1 MIIAEQFSQAYE
13 QVTQDQKQ
21 ELQRCWP
28 KPPLYTG
35 YVKQQLMPA
44 IANIFGCSMEAEYKR
59 YDYVLRPLPDSQN
72 HADGRTEIAAA
83 VEHENNFGG
92 AHSEIIKLR
101 ALNVP
106 LGVLITFIGIPRRQ
120 EQLAEY
126 ARLLGSRSEIPDA
139 EPPGEILVIVGP
151 YGMTPPKV
159 LTWEYF
165 VFRGSGFQRLVVL

>member
-1 MIIAEQFSQAYE
+1 MITAEQFSQAYE

-21 ELQRCWP
+21 ELQRCLP

-35 YVKQQLMPA
+35 YVRQQIMPA
-44 IANIFGCSMEAEYKR
+44 IADILGCSMEAEYKR

-72 HADGRTEIAAA
+72 HADGRTDIAAA

-106 LGVLITFIGIPRRQ
+106 LGVLITFMSVRRHQ
-120 EQLAEY
+120 GQLAEY
-126 ARLLGSRSEIPDA
+126 ARLLETRSDPPVA
-139 EPPGEILVIVGP
+139 EQPGEILVIIGP

-159 LTWEYF
+159 LAWEYF
-165 VFRGSGFQRLVVL
+165 VFRGSGFQRLVVS

>member
-1 MIIAEQFSQAYE
+1 MITAEQFSQAYE

-21 ELQRCWP
+21 ELQLCWP
-28 KPPLYTG
+28 KHPLYTG
-35 YVKQQLMPA
+35 YVRQQLMPA

-59 YDYVLRPLPDSQN
+59 YDYVLRPLAVSQN
-72 HADGRTEIAAA
+72 HADGHTDIAAA
-83 VEHENNFGG
+83 VEHENIFGG

-106 LGVLITFIGIPRRQ
+106 LGVLITFIRGPRRQ
-120 EQLAEY
+120 EKLAEY
-126 ARLLGSRSEIPDA
+126 ARLLGSRSEMPDV

-151 YGMTPPKV
+151 YGMTPPEV

-165 VFRGSGFQRLVVL
+165 VFRGSGFQQLIVS